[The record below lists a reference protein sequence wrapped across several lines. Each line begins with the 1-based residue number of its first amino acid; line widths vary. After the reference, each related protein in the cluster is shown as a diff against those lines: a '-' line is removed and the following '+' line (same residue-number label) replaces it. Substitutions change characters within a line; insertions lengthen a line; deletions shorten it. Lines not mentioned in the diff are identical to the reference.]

1 MQRRLRDLPAT
12 MILDPPKPKRRVM
25 ARVLWTLL
33 IGVAIAVA
41 IVVADTGRDTR
52 ADLDYVEALHD
63 EVSAIA
69 LDAQSLQDVAVRLF
83 SVDRVEFVTV
93 TDGLRADI
101 ASAQARLEAGPPSDA
116 LVAVN
121 QLYGQTLRAW
131 SRGVSGFAS
140 GILVAADDP
149 ADEFAE
155 DLIAESLS
163 ELRAGDE
170 LYLALLAELDM
181 PDIPDPVSPMPEIEM
196 MPAEGTTF
204 NLARTYVSA
213 ARSPGNSLALIPG
226 LGISQLVSAPSI
238 VVGPDG
244 QGAVPATDSMVFTAV
259 ITNSGN
265 VGSQEETI
273 TLTMTGG
280 PEPVELTATLPE
292 LNAGRQT
299 TVAFEPIPVEGGL
312 VYEVAAVLVVTSP
325 DATLD
330 DNERSVV
337 FVVNEA

>member
-1 MQRRLRDLPAT
+1 
-12 MILDPPKPKRRVM
+12 MILDPPKPKRRVLV
-25 ARVLWTLL
+25 RVLWSLL
-33 IGVAIAVA
+33 IGAAIAVA
-41 IVVADTGRDTR
+41 IVVADTGRDTK

-69 LDAQSLQDVAVRLF
+69 LGAQSLRDVSRRLF

-101 ASAQARLEAGPPSDA
+101 ASAQARLEAGPPSSA

-131 SRGVSGFAS
+131 SRGISAFAS
-140 GILVAADDP
+140 GVLVAADDP

-155 DLIAESLS
+155 DLIAESLA

-170 LYLALLAELDM
+170 LYLALLDELDA
-181 PDIPDPVSPMPEIEM
+181 PEIPDPVAPMPDIGM
-196 MPAEGTTF
+196 TPSEGTTF

-213 ARSPGNSLALIPG
+213 ARSPGNRLALIPG
-226 LGISQLVSAPSI
+226 LGISQLVSTPSI
-238 VVGPDG
+238 VSGPDG

-265 VGSQEETI
+265 VASEPEMV
-273 TLTMTGG
+273 TLTVIGG
-280 PEPVELTATLPE
+280 PEPVELSVELPE

-299 TVAFEPIPVEGGL
+299 TVAFEPVAVEGGL
-312 VYEVAAVLVVTSP
+312 VYEVSAALLVTNP

-330 DNERSVV
+330 DNERTVV
-337 FVVNEA
+337 FMVNEA